1 MSVDRAAPAES
12 VVASAGFPAPVAAAA
27 QRLWACDRRS
37 PLSWTGSPLQLSV
50 DSAAPTRA
58 RLAADLGMVMGREPA
73 AALDI
78 VEKIGSGSLIAMVTR
93 GIALYPWC
101 RLYLGFASDGD
112 EKLYATTLTPSPA
125 SELPLTLLPRP
136 MLPGVA
142 EWINAVRPLAA
153 LEGISILLR
162 QQRPTA
168 ANIYCRLN
176 RPAPVPTLAALAGV
190 PVALARPAAR
200 AVALSDP
207 VPAGRC
213 LLTGIVDASGRVTGC
228 KLELGAID
236 CSASLQPIP
245 APDITTLTAFR
256 ETLRDHD
263 SVAPALEGVSVRR
276 NAAGVS
282 RIGYFSL
289 PRARVGPG

>member
-1 MSVDRAAPAES
+1 MSADRAAHAES

-27 QRLWACDRRS
+27 QRLWACGRSS

-58 RLAADLGMVMGREPA
+58 RLAADLGVVMVRGTA
-73 AALDI
+73 AARDI
-78 VEKIGSGSLIAMVTR
+78 AGKIGSDSLVAMVTR

-101 RLYLGFASDGD
+101 RLYLGFTSDGD

-142 EWINAVRPLAA
+142 EWINAVRPLAD
-153 LEGISILLR
+153 LEGISVLLR
-162 QQRPTA
+162 EQRPA
-168 ANIYCRLN
+168 AVNIYCRLN
-176 RPAPVPTLAALAGV
+176 RPAPVTTLTALTGV
-190 PVALARPAAR
+190 PAAVARQAAR

-236 CSASLQPIP
+236 GSASLQRIP
-245 APDITTLTAFR
+245 APDFTTLNAFR
-256 ETLRDHD
+256 ETICGHD
-263 SVAPALEGVSVRR
+263 AVAPALEGVSIRR
-276 NAAGVS
+276 DSAAVS

-289 PRARVGPG
+289 P